1 MSKCGVID
9 VDVRSNKPKIKVYKD
24 SNGMPKGDALCTYVK
39 VMWFFITKTIYN
51 C

>member
-9 VDVRSNKPKIKVYKD
+9 VDIRTNKPKTKIYKD

-39 VMWFFITKTIYN
+39 VTQVFTNRKKHN
-51 C
+51 Q